1 MDDSEMVTTGIVT
14 MELGETHPE
23 MMYESW
29 SPEEYMKDAKK
40 EEDDFGYYV
49 DMLRGYMNCDTK
61 IMSLAILDGILDK
74 IEYENTQSMSPL
86 RKGQPGDVIYECP
99 QEPVKAKNIPIPMP
113 TPILPHTGK
122 LFCDLSN
129 AAVPVSTVG
138 ANLRYV
144 DINLSTGTALRNVD
158 PLEWGSGLN
167 KQVKPCDPPATPS
180 NQNTHNLRQNTV
192 NNFVKRLDSPQE
204 MKKIL

>member
-1 MDDSEMVTTGIVT
+1 MVTTGTVT
-14 MELGETHPE
+14 MELGGTHPE
-23 MMYESW
+23 IMYESW
-29 SPEEYMKDAKK
+29 SPEDYLKDAKK
-40 EEDDFGYYV
+40 EEDDFGYYM

-74 IEYENTQSMSPL
+74 IEYENNKSISPL
-86 RKGQPGDVIYECP
+86 RKGQPGDVIFECP
-99 QEPVKAKNIPIPMP
+99 PKPVKAKNIPIPMP
-113 TPILPHTGK
+113 TPILPHIGK

-167 KQVKPCDPPATPS
+167 KQVKPCDPPHPPATPH
-180 NQNTHNLRQNTV
+180 NQNTHNLRHNTV
-192 NNFVKRLDSPQE
+192 NCNK
-204 MKKIL
+204 